1 MRTVKEISA
10 ITGISVRTLH
20 YYDEIGLLRPTEK
33 SEAGYRLCDEAAF
46 ADEGGRGH
54 DALPGPVL
62 PQRAGGPGD
71 RPEIRPGRFSILR
84 PGHRGILPEI
94 KQDCSSFVHLKFAE
108 SMQDFAT
115 I

>member
-1 MRTVKEISA
+1 MMKQLLQMKEEEGMMLSLA
-10 ITGISVRTLH
+10 RSYR
-20 YYDEIGLLRPTEK
+20 
-33 SEAGYRLCDEAAF
+33 SELVA
-46 ADEGGRGH
+46 
-54 DALPGPVL
+54 
-62 PQRAGGPGD
+62 
-71 RPEIRPGRFSILR
+71 PEIDRFRIFR